1 MGGGM
6 GGNFGNTKGSR
17 RIHISKDKGTALKSI
32 SNLPEPIQKS
42 AKSFFKR
49 SSNKYN
55 KYSVTKNKDGTY
67 TLKMEK
73 PGIVPDSKAI
83 YYKIIDELGNLIKIF
98 KDTFDPKG
106 NLIHR
111 KEK

>member
-1 MGGGM
+1 
-6 GGNFGNTKGSR
+6 
-17 RIHISKDKGTALKSI
+17 
-32 SNLPEPIQKS
+32 
-42 AKSFFKR
+42 
-49 SSNKYN
+49 
-55 KYSVTKNKDGTY
+55 
-67 TLKMEK
+67 MEK
-73 PGIVPDSKAI
+73 PGIVPGSKAI